1 MTPFIRHLI
10 PITLFISQEEID
22 IEKQQIPFL
31 GRIGD
36 LHVVQQSNITDKVT
50 LEWTSPDTG
59 HENAKIDYEIRYA
72 MNLKDVIDHFDTI
85 ATQWMLSETIPHSVG
100 QGASVTL
107 NLSSEPS
114 LIGVPFYLAIRS
126 INGDVSTGPISNYV
140 RVFVPKRRPTVSP
153 SYTHIDNDIYES
165 DPSMEPMDEDE
176 HYGIFQRAAIPWEIL
191 IPVII
196 CCILAI
202 LIMIVYCWCCTARKR
217 NFSDTKKPTKSPS
230 KPSISVITPSTPV
243 QQNQYHI
250 DPVNNGSVHSYLVDI
265 PDHHTIGLPMI
276 DDDMLK
282 PDFSDHDK
290 MLIEE
295 MKQQQRFQVQQ
306 QQQLMEAYGVDPQ
319 TILNATLS
327 RNPQYLSPYESWSAS
342 TLLHEHEVRQS
353 PMEHEGSMMYV
364 DANGDV
370 VPPIPPHPYQH
381 NGNGGYGYTSDARG
395 PPPPQYSSVYRPLVR
410 GVPGQGSMQSVVSSA
425 MMNGNGTVD
434 KKIRNV
440 TMV

>member
-1 MTPFIRHLI
+1 MLQ
-10 PITLFISQEEID
+10 L
-22 IEKQQIPFL
+22 PFL

-36 LHVVQQSNITDKVT
+36 LHVVPQTNGSDKVI

-59 HENAKIDYEIRYA
+59 AEHSKVDYEIRYA
-72 MNLKDVIDHFDTI
+72 TSLKDIIDHFDTI
-85 ATQWMLSETIPHSVG
+85 ATTWTLMESIPHSVG

-114 LIGVPFYLAIRS
+114 LIGTPFYVAIRS
-126 INGDVSTGPISNYV
+126 INGDVSTGPVSNYV
-140 RVFVPKRRPTVSP
+140 RVFVPKRRPTASP
-153 SYTHIDNDIYES
+153 SYSHIDSGIYES
-165 DPSMEPMDEDE
+165 DPSMEPMDDDE
-176 HYGIFQRAAIPWEIL
+176 HVGIFQSTKLAAIPWEIL

-202 LIMIVYCWCCTARKR
+202 LIMIIYCWCCTARKR
-217 NFSDTKKPTKSPS
+217 SFSDTKKPTKSPS
-230 KPSISVITPSTPV
+230 KPSISIITPSTPSYQPQAV
-243 QQNQYHI
+243 AQPNQYHI

-276 DDDMLK
+276 DDDIMK
-282 PDFSDHDK
+282 PDFSEHDK

-295 MKQQQRFQVQQ
+295 MKQQQRFQQQ
-306 QQQLMEAYGVDPQ
+306 QHQQAMLDAAYGDQQ
-319 TILNATLS
+319 TILTSTLT
-327 RNPQYLSPYESWSAS
+327 RNGQYLSPFESWSAS
-342 TLLHEHEVRQS
+342 TLLHEHEVRHS
-353 PMEHEGSMMYV
+353 PLEHEGSMMYV
-364 DANGDV
+364 DSNGDI

-381 NGNGGYGYTSDARG
+381 SNGGYGYTTDARG

-410 GVPGQGSMQSVVSSA
+410 GIPGQGSMQSVVSSA
-425 MMNGNGTVD
+425 MMNGTVD